1 MFSTRILLLRDGLE
15 NTVADVVNACY
26 RAEMRANTHVQ
37 ESLLEPRRRPQ
48 QIRSRRR
55 VEKIL
60 QAATD
65 IFAEVGF
72 EHATTNAIAERAS
85 VSIGSLYQFFPN
97 KAAILS
103 ALNDRCLTELRDV
116 LDSAS
121 DGAFTAGTETLSAN
135 DLIDGIVDAL
145 AEFQRRI
152 GTLVGVFTS
161 LRSSEF
167 SRTEDS
173 LNLEISRRVEW
184 LLAQHFPHVPLER
197 RAVVASVAVSTTDAV
212 FCLVAVSDEATQERL
227 VAEVR
232 TMLKAYIGTL
242 GLPA

>member
-1 MFSTRILLLRDGLE
+1 MFSTRILLLRDGLK
-15 NTVADVVNACY
+15 NTVVDAVNACY
-26 RAEMRANTHVQ
+26 HAEMRANTHVQ
-37 ESLLEPRRRPQ
+37 ESPLEPRRMPQ
-48 QIRSRRR
+48 QIRSQRR

-72 EHATTNAIAERAS
+72 EHATTNAIAERAD

-103 ALNDRCLTELRDV
+103 ALNDRCLKELRDV
-116 LDSAS
+116 LDSTL
-121 DGAFTAGTETLSAN
+121 DGAFAAGTETLSVN
-135 DLIDGIVDAL
+135 DLIDRIVDAL
-145 AEFQRRI
+145 AEFQHRI
-152 GTLVGVFTS
+152 GTLMGVFTS
-161 LRSSEF
+161 FRSSEF

-232 TMLKAYIGTL
+232 IMLKAYIGTL
-242 GLPA
+242 ELSV

>member
-1 MFSTRILLLRDGLE
+1 
-15 NTVADVVNACY
+15 
-26 RAEMRANTHVQ
+26 MRANTHVQ
-37 ESLLEPRRRPQ
+37 ESPLEPRRVPQ
-48 QIRSRRR
+48 QIRSQRR

-60 QAATD
+60 QAATE

-72 EHATTNAIAERAS
+72 ENATTNAIAERAA

-116 LDSAS
+116 LD
-121 DGAFTAGTETLSAN
+121 GAFKGAFEGAFASGMETLSVN
-135 DLIDGIVDAL
+135 DLIDRIVDAL

-152 GTLVGVFTS
+152 GTLMGVFTS
-161 LRSSEF
+161 FRSNEF
-167 SRTEDS
+167 ARAEDS
-173 LNLEISRRVEW
+173 LNLEVSRRVEW

-242 GLPA
+242 GLLA